1 MADIRD
7 DELDFEGADHP
18 PVEYSDSEDEFR
30 RAKTQVE
37 EVPDRLRRNLQEFR
51 QQKSVSQ
58 AGQEIPNEI
67 NIRPIISDGI
77 RETRQSQNSSQE
89 DVRERSSPDPRLY
102 KILADEMFAAI
113 QGRGATMVFRN
124 QHFNK
129 TARLLVDSGFH
140 SVQAIKRMK
149 TQLRTYFVDELKKA
163 QVPTEDVRLVFELFD
178 IFPPITR
185 GSGKQ
190 HEFEEVCIPT
200 ALRRYNPDL
209 SQLTGIIKPDQLMV
223 NEISKQM
230 TAAANTVPPYV
241 PFVTVDLSGIPWRPT
256 GSEHKRAHETW
267 KSRVRG
273 FSSKQ
278 EISLQAWLLHSIRFI
293 FSADLCGA
301 WATFGGLA
309 AQLSGI
315 AVVLAMAVTESA
327 QTAIE
332 YDRKLRNYASEMARE
347 RMEGVNFAEL
357 ISTEN
362 ELVKRRVLA
371 ENAQEAQLR
380 SKLSANS
387 GGKGKQPDYA
397 PSKKSWS
404 AKSGKGSSY
413 QAPAKGGKKGKNQ
426 WNQYPRGRS
435 RSKKRKRS
443 ASRKKSSPRDQD
455 RQKKKTEK
463 TT

>member
-1 MADIRD
+1 MANIRD

-18 PVEYSDSEDEFR
+18 PAEYADSEDEIR
-30 RAKTQVE
+30 RARIPLE
-37 EVPDRLRRNLQEFR
+37 EMPGRLHRNIQEFKN
-51 QQKSVSQ
+51 QNSVTQ

-67 NIRPIISDGI
+67 YTRPPISDEI
-77 RETRQSQNSSQE
+77 KDREAGPSQNNSQE
-89 DVRERSSPDPRLY
+89 ENRERLSPDPRLY

-113 QGRGATMVFRN
+113 QGRGTSMIFRP
-124 QHFNK
+124 QHFAK
-129 TARLLVDSGFH
+129 TARLLVDRGFH

-200 ALRRYNPDL
+200 ALRRYTPDL
-209 SQLTGIIKPDQLMV
+209 SQLTGVIKPDQLMV

-256 GSEHKRAHETW
+256 GSEHKRAHEIW

-273 FSSKQ
+273 FGSRQ
-278 EISLQAWLLHSIRFI
+278 DISLQAWLLHSTRFI

-309 AQLSGI
+309 AQLSGL
-315 AVVLAMAVTESA
+315 AVVLSMAVTESA

-347 RMEGVNFAEL
+347 RMEGVNFSEL

-362 ELVKRRVLA
+362 ELIKRRVLA

-380 SKLSANS
+380 SKLSTNP
-387 GGKGKQPDYA
+387 GGKGKRSDYA
-397 PSKKSWS
+397 SSKQSWS
-404 AKSGKGSSY
+404 AKSGKGSSRHSST
-413 QAPAKGGKKGKNQ
+413 KGGKKGKNQ

-443 ASRKKSSPRDQD
+443 NSRPKSSPRDH
-455 RQKKKTEK
+455 QKKKTEK
-463 TT
+463 AT